1 MSKTLIVLISAAV
14 LAVVAGISG
23 VSMYFSY
30 NRQEVQAR
38 NACQA
43 QLGNLENVL
52 DNMWKNF
59 QEIGGIRADTCAAH
73 PLVRNLHLAEVRPE
87 RLA

>member
-59 QEIGGIRADTCAAH
+59 QEIGGIAD
-73 PLVRNLHLAEVRPE
+73 RE
-87 RLA
+87 RETATKMFR